1 MCALFGSSPFVDPE
15 LGEFRRAR
23 GLWRGTLSLNGDPIP
38 LALSGPRAGPDLAA
52 VEVAREIASGYPSWR
67 PAIETA
73 LFEHYEPYAEEGVT
87 IGAAADVSSHANVV
101 FVSVTPLDGQPVVEI
116 GYEVAW
122 DEEHT
127 LGARIRDGQ
136 LLELSGSVLAP

>member
-1 MCALFGSSPFVDPE
+1 MSALFGSSPFVDPD

-23 GLWRGTLSLNGDPIP
+23 GLWRGTLSLDGDRVP
-38 LALSGPRAGPDLAA
+38 LALSGPRAGPDVAT
-52 VEVAREIASGYPSWR
+52 VEVARGIESGYLSWR

-73 LFEHYEPYAEEGVT
+73 LFEHYEPYAEDSVAISGP
-87 IGAAADVSSHANVV
+87 ADVWSHANIV
-101 FVSVTPLDGQPVVEI
+101 FVSVTPLSGQPVVEI

-127 LGARIRDGQ
+127 LGARLRDGQ